1 MELTSAGIALAVFE
15 TMGEK
20 NCDEDEAIAHIHEQL
35 SKSVKDLKKLWGS
48 AGRSMIRTW
57 TGDQLRGFG
66 SGGPRPSIPLNYGR
80 NRRKERWADLP
91 WSSCLIRLP
100 DGSITTIGDLT
111 TTDLDTMIQDRKS
124 IADRNLFHAEE
135 WSHIRSLVT
144 EGKTVAD
151 CYKRLD
157 ERAHQYL
164 IRVARIVE
172 TKPA

>member
-35 SKSVKDLKKLWGS
+35 SKSVKDLKALWGS
-48 AGRSMIRTW
+48 AGLATIRRW
-57 TGDQLRGFG
+57 TGDSLRGFN
-66 SGGPRPSIPLNYGR
+66 GGGQRPAPLNYGR
-80 NRRKERWADLP
+80 NRRRERMAELP

-111 TTDLDTMIQDRKS
+111 TTDLDAMIQERKH
-124 IADRNLFHAEE
+124 IADKNRFHAEE
-135 WSHIRSLVT
+135 WGHIRSLVT

-172 TKPA
+172 TKKA